1 MREYIVTCCSTAD
14 MSRTF
19 METNEVPFAMFHYQ
33 LDGKEYADDLYSSIS
48 PEVFYKMI
56 GDGAQPVTSQVNAEA
71 YCALFEPVLKSG
83 KDVLHLTLSS
93 GISGSINSANVAK
106 AQMEEKYPDRRVMV
120 VDSLAASSGYGMLVE
135 QTLENQRAGMS
146 LEENTA
152 WIVAHRNTLHHWFF
166 STDLTSYIRGGRVS
180 KTAGFF
186 GKMLN
191 ICPLLNVNSEG
202 RLIPRSKYRGKKQVI
217 REIVKR
223 MEEHEQNGREYSGK
237 CYISQSAC
245 MEDAKAVAQLV
256 EETFPKL
263 DGKVQINNIGTVI
276 GSHTGP
282 GTVALYFWGDERTL

>member
-106 AQMEEKYPDRRVMV
+106 TQMEEKISGPQGNGRGFPCGFFRLRYAGGTDTGEPACRNVSGGKCSMDRGTSQYPA
-120 VDSLAASSGYGMLVE
+120 SLVFLNRF
-135 QTLENQRAGMS
+135 NQ
-146 LEENTA
+146 L
-152 WIVAHRNTLHHWFF
+152 
-166 STDLTSYIRGGRVS
+166 YPCGRVS
-180 KTAGFF
+180 KTAGF
-186 GKMLN
+186 
-191 ICPLLNVNSEG
+191 SE
-202 RLIPRSKYRGKKQVI
+202 RCS
-217 REIVKR
+217 
-223 MEEHEQNGREYSGK
+223 
-237 CYISQSAC
+237 ISVRC
-245 MEDAKAVAQLV
+245 
-256 EETFPKL
+256 
-263 DGKVQINNIGTVI
+263 
-276 GSHTGP
+276 
-282 GTVALYFWGDERTL
+282 

>member
-1 MREYIVTCCSTAD
+1 MREYVVTCCSTAD

-56 GDGAQPVTSQVNAEA
+56 GDGAQPVTSQVNVEA

-106 AQMEEKYPDRRVMV
+106 TQMEEKYPDRRVMV

-146 LEENTA
+146 LEENAA

-191 ICPLLNVNSEG
+191 ICPLLNMDDQG
-202 RLIPRSKYRGKKQVI
+202 RLIPRSKIRGKKAVI
-217 REIVKR
+217 KEIVAR
-223 MEEHEQNGREYSGK
+223 MEQFADGGTNYNGK
-237 CYISQSAC
+237 CYISNSAC
-245 MEDAKAVAQLV
+245 YEDARAVADLV
-256 EETFPKL
+256 EQKFPKL
-263 DGKVQINNIGTVI
+263 NGKVEINHVGTTI

-282 GTVALYFWGDERTL
+282 GTVALFFWGSERKE

>member
-146 LEENTA
+146 LEENA
-152 WIVAHRNTLHHWFF
+152 SQYPASLVFLNRFNQLYPWRKSFQNRRIFWKDAQYLSAAECEF
-166 STDLTSYIRGGRVS
+166 RGQADS
-180 KTAGFF
+180 AQQIPWKKT
-186 GKMLN
+186 
-191 ICPLLNVNSEG
+191 
-202 RLIPRSKYRGKKQVI
+202 
-217 REIVKR
+217 
-223 MEEHEQNGREYSGK
+223 
-237 CYISQSAC
+237 
-245 MEDAKAVAQLV
+245 
-256 EETFPKL
+256 
-263 DGKVQINNIGTVI
+263 
-276 GSHTGP
+276 
-282 GTVALYFWGDERTL
+282 GDP